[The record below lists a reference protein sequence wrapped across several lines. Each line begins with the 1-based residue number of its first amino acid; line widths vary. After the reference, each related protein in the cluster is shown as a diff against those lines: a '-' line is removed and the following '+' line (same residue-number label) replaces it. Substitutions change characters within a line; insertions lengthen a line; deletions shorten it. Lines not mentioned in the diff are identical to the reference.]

1 VEDVM
6 PKFEIEYTY
15 TETHYDYVE
24 VEADDEEGPGRL
36 LLRRLTFLGAM
47 RTSKFLT
54 LRSLTKWL

>member
-24 VEADDEEGPGRL
+24 VEADDEEGAREIALEEADIPWSYEDFEIL
-36 LLRRLTFLGAM
+36 NVTELD
-47 RTSKFLT
+47 
-54 LRSLTKWL
+54 